1 MPTSLQQGINA
12 AKAGQTQQALEHLK
26 DAIIEEPQNADVWVW
41 IAAII
46 SDVEKQ
52 EIFLKKAIEIDPQN
66 IPAQRGL
73 SYLKKRKQKG
83 EGVNGETLLDHTRPI
98 STFPKSDQVLEQSVE
113 NRRVTRLKSDDLVN
127 LPARDNDR
135 IQSDFQAGQISQIP
149 RLTTLE
155 IVLLGVVVVVFAF
168 IGLLASSALFEFDL
182 PWGFLAGNRPR
193 LATDPPYPGVFLY
206 EEDIFFDMEAHEG
219 PPVANVGIPTS
230 SSSRP
235 VAVFWKMD
243 VDPSN
248 INLVHESGTLV
259 VHHSSQSG
267 SSADL
272 IQPIS
277 ELQDGLY
284 CLKETHQQPPTST
297 DTYYCFLVN
306 LTAEK

>member
-26 DAIIEEPQNADVWVW
+26 NAMIEEPQNADVWVW

-46 SDVEKQ
+46 DDVDKQ

-73 SYLKKRKQKG
+73 NYIKKRKQHG
-83 EGVNGETLLDHTRPI
+83 GQVMGETLLDHTRPI
-98 STFPKSDQVLEQSVE
+98 SPFPKHDQNRKQPAE
-113 NRRVTRLKSDDLVN
+113 NGSVTRLTSNDLEN
-127 LPARDNDR
+127 FHGRNNER
-135 IQSDFQAGQISQIP
+135 IQSDSQEGQDSQMP
-149 RLTTLE
+149 RLTTFE
-155 IVLLGVVVVVFAF
+155 FVLLGVVVVVFAF
-168 IGLLASSALFEFDL
+168 IGLLASSALFDYDL
-182 PWGFLAGNRPR
+182 PLGFLAGNRPR
-193 LATDPPYPGVFLY
+193 LASDPPYPGVFLY

-235 VAVFWKMD
+235 VTVFWKMD

-267 SSADL
+267 RNADL

-284 CLKETHQQPPTST
+284 CLKESHQQPPNST

-306 LTAEK
+306 LTAEE